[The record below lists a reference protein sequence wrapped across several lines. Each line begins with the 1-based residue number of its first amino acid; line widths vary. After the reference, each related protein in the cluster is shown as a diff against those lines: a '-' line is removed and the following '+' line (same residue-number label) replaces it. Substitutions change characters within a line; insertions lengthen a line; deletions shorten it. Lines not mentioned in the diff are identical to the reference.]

1 MKGYYNGFSYV
12 GWMPDRNGKCRWM
25 FFSSDTEYREAYN
38 EAILRIWR
46 KAS

>member
-12 GWMPDRNGKCRWM
+12 GWMPAKNGKGRWM
-25 FFSSDTEYREAYN
+25 FFSSDEEYREAYY
-38 EAILRIWR
+38 EATSEMK